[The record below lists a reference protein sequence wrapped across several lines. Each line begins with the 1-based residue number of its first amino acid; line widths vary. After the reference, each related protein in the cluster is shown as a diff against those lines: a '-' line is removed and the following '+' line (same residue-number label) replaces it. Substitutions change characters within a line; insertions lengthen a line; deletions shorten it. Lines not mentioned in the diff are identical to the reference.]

1 MLELRPKREKNVY
14 QGNNVALTITRRG
27 IFLRRKISGYMVR
40 AICGK
45 CLGFGRDSKII
56 TLKSDVLTGNVTEKI
71 EI

>member
-1 MLELRPKREKNVY
+1 MF
-14 QGNNVALTITRRG
+14 ALMITRRG
-27 IFLRRKISGYMVR
+27 ISLHRKISGYMVR

-45 CLGFGRDSKII
+45 CLGFGRDSEII